1 MFADYNQIIKNE
13 KVSSKNRQRLA
24 VEKNKKETKKP
35 IQGLLVVIFFA
46 VGIFLFNCNKT
57 EPMMP
62 LAEYESLQQNFITPH
77 ESNTVWCYYYWIN
90 DDISL
95 KGITKDME
103 AMKEFGIGGLFV
115 GNINPANRD
124 GRVPLFSEEWWD
136 ITVHTV
142 KEGHRLGI
150 DVGFF
155 NSPGWSQSGG
165 PWISHDKAMR
175 HMVYSETAV
184 TGPATTS
191 IGLKKP
197 AVEFQDTYVLAF
209 RSIGAEN
216 IKLTNK
222 NARVSSFPVVDN
234 PKLWLDNDPSSETL
248 FDLANDSYT
257 INIAASSPITARS
270 IIIHSAIPDFM
281 CEIKLQAKVNDNFQ
295 QITSFTFDRRN
306 KTYNVG
312 PVTHGPVALSIP
324 ETYSS
329 EFKLLVTDMSGNLN
343 GAGFSEIIITEAQVF
358 ESYIE
363 KTLGKMHPTPL
374 PEFDSY
380 FWNPQP
386 EVNEEDLKIA
396 EVINI
401 SSFMDANGLLT
412 WDAPEGSWTVLRMGM
427 TPTGTKN
434 APAAPQGTGYEV
446 DKMNSELVAYHFEQ
460 FMGEIIRRVPEESLP
475 ALKYCIADSYEMGP
489 QNWTDGFEERFE
501 EKFGYN
507 PVKYLP
513 VYSGRIVGSVE
524 ESERFLWD
532 IRRAVADDVACEY
545 VGGLREVANENGLK
559 LWLENYGHWGFPSEF
574 LMYGGQSDLIGGE
587 YWNEGTLGNIECKAA
602 SSSSHIYGKPV
613 TSAECFTS
621 SGRTFVRHPAMLKKR
636 GDWGLTEGINHHV
649 LHVYIHQPDDD
660 RIPGVNAWFGTEFN
674 RHNTWFKQGKA
685 YIDYIRRAQHLLQQG
700 NYVADLCYF
709 IGENAPIMTGATI
722 PELPKGYTFDF
733 INTEVIMKRL
743 SVKDGKFVLPDGM
756 SYRMMVLP
764 PLETMRPE
772 LLAKLEE
779 LVSQGGIIY
788 GNAPESSP
796 SLQNYPQCD
805 KQVQLLASKLWAG
818 EGMVKT
824 HGEGAVVEGISL
836 QEALDYFQI
845 EKNVMVSDEILWTH
859 RSLEGMEIYFLTNQ
873 SGKSVSVNPSFRVSG
888 LKPQL
893 WDAVTGE
900 IRAVNKYKVE
910 DGRTIVPLF
919 MEVDRSWFVIFTN
932 ETNQVLDKGYVEN
945 FPEYKT
951 VQTIDTRW
959 FIDFENKKIAP
970 KEINTTELTD
980 WTKSTDDL
988 LKYYSGAATYSTTF
1002 DFEMPDAKNFFIDLG
1017 KVGVMATV
1025 ILNGKNVGTT
1035 WMTPFRLNIT
1045 GIIKERENTLQIK
1058 VVNVWRNRLTGDKT
1072 LPEDKRTTS
1081 VLVDNITPEEE
1092 LIPSGLMGPVSI
1104 QVVY

>member
-1 MFADYNQIIKNE
+1 MIKNN
-13 KVSSKNRQRLA
+13 KSLA
-24 VEKNKKETKKP
+24 VEKNKKETKSP
-35 IQGLLVVIFFA
+35 IQGLLVLIFFA
-46 VGIFLFNCNKT
+46 VGIFLLNCTKT

-62 LAEYESLQQNFITPH
+62 LAEYESLQQNFIVPH
-77 ESNTVWCYYYWIN
+77 DTNTVWCYYYWIN

-95 KGITKDME
+95 EGVTKDME

-115 GNINPANRD
+115 GNINPANRN
-124 GRVPLFSEEWWD
+124 GRVPLFSDEWWD

-175 HMVYSETAV
+175 HMVYSETAL
-184 TGPATTS
+184 TGPFTTS
-191 IGLKKP
+191 ISLEKP
-197 AVEFQDTYVLAF
+197 AGEFQDTHVLAF
-209 RSIGAEN
+209 RSIEAEN
-216 IKLTNK
+216 RRLTNE
-222 NARVSSFPVVDN
+222 NATVSSFPAVEN
-234 PKLWLDNDPSSETL
+234 PKLWLDSDPSTETL
-248 FDLANDSYT
+248 LDLTKESYT
-257 INIAASSPITARS
+257 INVAADSPIAARS
-270 IIIHSAIPDFM
+270 IVIHPAIPNFM
-281 CEIKLQAKVNDNFQ
+281 CEIELQAKVNDNFRKV
-295 QITSFTFDRRN
+295 TSFMFDRRN
-306 KTYNVG
+306 KNVNVG
-312 PVTHGPVALSIP
+312 PVAHGPVAIAIP

-329 EFKLLVTDMSGNLN
+329 EFKLLVTGMSGNME
-343 GAGFSEIIITEAQVF
+343 GAGFSEILITEAQVF
-358 ESYIE
+358 DSFIE

-380 FWNPQP
+380 FWNSQP
-386 EVNEEDLKIA
+386 EVDEAELKIA

-401 SSFMDANGLLT
+401 SSYMNANGLLT
-412 WDAPEGSWTVLRMGM
+412 WDVPKGNWTVLRMGM

-501 EKFGYN
+501 QKFGYN

-513 VYSGRIVGSVE
+513 VYSGRIAGSVE

-532 IRRAVADDVACEY
+532 MRRAVADDVAYEY
-545 VGGLREVANENGLK
+545 VGGLREVANEHGLK

-602 SSSSHIYGKPV
+602 SSAAHIYGKPV
-613 TSAECFTS
+613 ISAECFTS

-649 LHVYIHQPDDD
+649 LHVYIHQPDDE

-674 RHNTWFKQGKA
+674 RHNTWFKQGRT
-685 YIDYIRRAQHLLQQG
+685 YIDYIRRTQHLLQQG
-700 NYVADLCYF
+700 NYVGDLCYF

-722 PELPKGYTFDF
+722 PELPKGYSFDF
-733 INTEVIMKRL
+733 INAEVILNRL
-743 SVKDGKFVLPDGM
+743 SIKDGKFVLPDGM

-772 LLAKLEE
+772 LLAKLEQ
-779 LVSQGGIIY
+779 LVSEGGIIY
-788 GNAPESSP
+788 GKAPESSP
-796 SLQNYPQCD
+796 SLENYPQSD
-805 KQVQLLASKLWAG
+805 EQVQVLASKLWAG
-818 EGMVKT
+818 EDEVKT
-824 HGEGAVVEGISL
+824 YGKGAVVDGILL

-845 EKNVMVSDEILWTH
+845 EKDVMVSDDILWTH

-873 SGKSVSVNPSFRVSG
+873 SGKFVSVNPSFRVNG

-900 IRAVNKYKVE
+900 IRAINEYKVE
-910 DGRTIVPLF
+910 NGRTILPLL

-932 ETNQVLDKGYVEN
+932 ETNEVVDKGYVKN
-945 FPEYKT
+945 SPEYKT
-951 VQTIDTRW
+951 VQTIDTQW
-959 FIDFENKKIAP
+959 SIDFENKKISP
-970 KEINTTELTD
+970 ENFTISELAD
-980 WTKSTDDL
+980 WTKSENESV
-988 LKYYSGAATYSTTF
+988 KYYSGTANYSKSFNYKKTGAG
-1002 DFEMPDAKNFFIDLG
+1002 DIFIDLG
-1017 KVGVMATV
+1017 KVGVIATV
-1025 ILNGKNVGTT
+1025 TLNGNEAGTT
-1035 WMTPFRLNIT
+1035 WMAPYRLKIT
-1045 GIIKERENTLQIK
+1045 NAIKEGENTLEIK
-1058 VVNVWRNRLTGDKT
+1058 VTNVWRNRIIGDKL
-1072 LPEDKRTTS
+1072 LPEKERSTWL
-1081 VLVDNITPEEE
+1081 LVDDITSDAE
-1092 LIPSGLMGPVSI
+1092 LIPSGLMGPVTI
-1104 QVVY
+1104 QMFN